1 LKLHNSLG
9 FCRCKGIFYLFY
21 FFLRGAAIGWPK
33 LGFLFPRRRKDA
45 VAKKSLKKLKPVA
58 TNVATGFCSPQNKTK
73 LTPDSSGA
81 RIILN
86 YF

>member
-1 LKLHNSLG
+1 LRFHSSLE
-9 FCRCKGIFYLFY
+9 FCGCKGIFYLFY
-21 FFLRGAAIGWPK
+21 FFLGGAAIGWPK
-33 LGFLFPRRRKDA
+33 LDFLFLRRRKDA

-58 TNVATGFCSPQNKTK
+58 TSVATGFCSPQNETK

>member
-1 LKLHNSLG
+1 MQGNFLSFL
-9 FCRCKGIFYLFY
+9 
-21 FFLRGAAIGWPK
+21 FFLGGAAIGWPK
-33 LGFLFPRRRKDA
+33 LDFLFLLRRKDA

-58 TNVATGFCSPQNKTK
+58 TSVATGFCSPQNETK
-73 LTPDSSGA
+73 LTPDSLGA